1 MCRLFACIAKEPV
14 NMNFSFFE
22 APYPFKDLIKT
33 NQHGWGIGWYDGK
46 GSAKVFKEGIKKV
59 RNNVD
64 KYNFSVVK
72 SVESKIILSHVRDA
86 IWGDLSTRNN
96 QPVKYRKW
104 LFAHNG
110 DVDRDQLQKMLEP
123 KMKKQ
128 LKTDTDSESYFFN
141 IMQRVKKG
149 QQVWEAVSD
158 VTAEIMEKDATA
170 MNFVMSDGENIYAY
184 RNYKKYVKNR
194 IRKHTLYYLI
204 RDISKKS
211 ELKHASART
220 HQLMYSEHILKK
232 RAVLICSERLTDE
245 EWVPIKKGQLIQV
258 DKDLNVRLMILEGK
272 K

>member
-1 MCRLFACIAKEPV
+1 M
-14 NMNFSFFE
+14 
-22 APYPFKDLIKT
+22 
-33 NQHGWGIGWYDGK
+33 
-46 GSAKVFKEGIKKV
+46 
-59 RNNVD
+59 
-64 KYNFSVVK
+64 VK

-96 QPVKYRKW
+96 QPVKFRKW

-110 DVDRDQLQKMLEP
+110 DVDRDQLQKLLEP

-149 QQVWEAVSD
+149 QQVWEAVED
-158 VTAEIMEKDATA
+158 VTAEIMNWDATA

-184 RNYKKYVKNR
+184 RNYKKYIKNR

-204 RDISKKS
+204 RDISAKKS
-211 ELKHASART
+211 QLKHASART
-220 HQLMYSEHILKK
+220 YQLLHSEHLLQK
-232 RAVLICSERLTDE
+232 RTVLICSERLTDE
-245 EWVPIKKGQLIQV
+245 DWIPIKKGQMIHV
-258 DKDLNVRLMILEGK
+258 DKDLNVRLMRLDGK